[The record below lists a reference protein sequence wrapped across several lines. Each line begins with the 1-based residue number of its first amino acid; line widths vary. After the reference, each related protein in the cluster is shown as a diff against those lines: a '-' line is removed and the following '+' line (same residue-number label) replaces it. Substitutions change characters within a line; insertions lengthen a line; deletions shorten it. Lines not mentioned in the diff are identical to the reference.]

1 MNEDKYV
8 APELEYYVLI
18 RDDDT
23 TIRSIVK
30 GLDPL
35 YGYGSWDLF
44 AGPFP
49 TWDDA
54 SNLGL
59 PWLDACHARKG

>member
-1 MNEDKYV
+1 MTKDKYV
-8 APELEYYVLI
+8 APELEYYVLT

-35 YGYGSWDLF
+35 YGYGSWDLLS
-44 AGPFP
+44 GPYP
-49 TWDDA
+49 TWDEA
-54 SNLGL
+54 SESVEEVS
-59 PWLDACHARKG
+59 